1 MAACRP
7 CVVRAV
13 SVLTPTAALSQVF
26 QQSRLRVLELV
37 ESLRQVAVLSLQLL
51 NPVERFPSLSLQLAS
66 LLLELFLVFVLV
78 VLPRP
83 QARQLRLESGD
94 MRGLQRRLGLR
105 PRRAPLGLR
114 HRLAHRLQFIL
125 VLLVVMVGDSV
136 LPGGTLLVQ
145 L

>member
-51 NPVERFPSLSLQLAS
+51 NPVERFSSLQFEIKLLAC
-66 LLLELFLVFVLV
+66 
-78 VLPRP
+78 
-83 QARQLRLESGD
+83 
-94 MRGLQRRLGLR
+94 
-105 PRRAPLGLR
+105 
-114 HRLAHRLQFIL
+114 
-125 VLLVVMVGDSV
+125 
-136 LPGGTLLVQ
+136 
-145 L
+145 